1 MKSFII
7 ASFSTGKTGHD
18 DAKWLPREKEYINE
32 FTSEKCNIS
41 PKREREREQAKCIV
55 RFGTRVVEPMAA
67 RIGTGALPHIC
78 LEGYIVKLIARWLT
92 EKE

>member
-41 PKREREREQAKCIV
+41 PKRERAGKVYCALWHACG
-55 RFGTRVVEPMAA
+55 GTNGCPDRYRSTSPHLFR
-67 RIGTGALPHIC
+67 RIHC
-78 LEGYIVKLIARWLT
+78 
-92 EKE
+92 